1 MVNNNT
7 ADTRKPDL
15 ALASKAVWGYVG
27 LTVAALIA
35 PVVMTG
41 LAPQL
46 ATDEAWGHQIIVAVF
61 AVLLPLRMR
70 AARRGSTGAVR
81 AVMIIAVVVGVVNL
95 VEAVLPVF
103 PLWMRIV
110 MLVVVVTMAAL
121 VAILTGRIGAR
132 TAAVTK

>member
-46 ATDEAWGHQIIVAVF
+46 ATDEAWGTRSSSRSSPSSCRCGCAPH
-61 AVLLPLRMR
+61 
-70 AARRGSTGAVR
+70 AAEVPVR
-81 AVMIIAVVVGVVNL
+81 CAQ
-95 VEAVLPVF
+95 
-103 PLWMRIV
+103 
-110 MLVVVVTMAAL
+110 
-121 VAILTGRIGAR
+121 
-132 TAAVTK
+132 